1 MAFQE
6 VTMKLSGWAA
16 LACVAVITIA
26 CDRGDNAN
34 RTASNRDNSVGYSAT
49 DRDDTANTT
58 LTQGTSGQAAR
69 TSDTGTRSFAEQA
82 MMANVAEIKLGELAQ
97 KKAQNAAVKDFAQ
110 MMVRDHTKAKNELK
124 QAAKGIDEPKQLDAK
139 HQALSDRLSKLSG
152 AEFDREYMMA
162 MVDGHREVKNMLED
176 HAKPGAT
183 ATGTTGK
190 TADNET
196 AVNQW
201 ASKTLPAV
209 EQHLQKAEQISSQ
222 VSK

>member
-1 MAFQE
+1 MLFAQSANGQ
-6 VTMKLSGWAA
+6 TAA
-16 LACVAVITIA
+16 
-26 CDRGDNAN
+26 
-34 RTASNRDNSVGYSAT
+34 SA
-49 DRDDTANTT
+49 DA
-58 LTQGTSGQAAR
+58 GAKA
-69 TSDTGTRSFAEQA
+69 FAEQA

-97 KKAQNAAVKDFAQ
+97 KKAQNASVKDFAQ

-124 QAAKGIDEPKQLDAK
+124 QAAKGVNEPKQLDTK
-139 HQALSDRLSKLSG
+139 HQMLYDRLNKLSG

-162 MVDGHREVKNMLED
+162 MVDGHRDVKNMLEE
-176 HAKPGAT
+176 HSKSGT
-183 ATGTTGK
+183 KATGTTGGA
-190 TADNET
+190 ADNAKVDT